1 MKDIYIDVELNNSR
15 YTLKCDPKSS
25 IRDLKE
31 RIKKDYG
38 IPLYCQKLYFDGNEL
53 CDNKNFSDYKIKT
66 TELDKYFEGRSLLYL
81 FNLNELKVNI
91 NINDRLF
98 NYSLK
103 ASDYIYKL
111 KEIISKNLNIPV
123 DKIVLLHSNKIIDD
137 KQFMENFIPNLSFEM
152 QFLNKDEIKINVINE
167 NHKEIIC
174 VDKFSFTD
182 EIFNKLKKD
191 YDFRLKNND
200 KYIYTGKF
208 IFEYNLK
215 NGDTNEIIKGKSNKI
230 KLTARFGSYNIKKVI
245 VYPEE
250 PLYIL
255 LDMLNIKDKNI
266 KFVFKGVT
274 YSVATILT
282 FEEIGITKDANISM
296 CHQAISGCNKIILN

>member
-1 MKDIYIDVELNNSR
+1 MFIDMKLNSNSR
-15 YTLKCDPKSS
+15 IYTIKCEPKSS
-25 IRDLKE
+25 IRNLKE
-31 RIKKDYG
+31 KIKRDYG
-38 IPLYCQKLYFDGNEL
+38 IPLYCQKLYFNEKEL
-53 CDNKNFSDYKIKT
+53 FDNKNFSDYKIKAT
-66 TELDKYFEGRSLLYL
+66 KLDNYDEGRSFLYL
-81 FNLNELKVNI
+81 YNLNELKVNI

-103 ASDYIYKL
+103 ASDSIYNL

-123 DKIVLLHSNKIIDD
+123 DKIVIFHSNKIIDD
-137 KQFMENFIPNLSFEM
+137 KQFMENFIPNLSFEL

-174 VDKFSFTD
+174 VDRFSFTD
-182 EIFNKLKKD
+182 EIFNILNKDYD
-191 YDFRLKNND
+191 YDFRLKIND

-215 NGDTNEIIKGKSNKI
+215 NGDTIEIIKCKPNKI
-230 KLTARFGSYNIKKVI
+230 KLAVKLGTNNIKNVI

-250 PLYIL
+250 PLYVL

-266 KFVFKGVT
+266 KFAFKGVL
-274 YSVATILT
+274 YAVATIFT
-282 FEEIGITKDANISM
+282 FEEIGITEDTRISFLY
-296 CHQAISGCNKIILN
+296 QAISGCN

>member
-1 MKDIYIDVELNNSR
+1 MKDMYIDVELNNSS

-38 IPLYCQKLYFDGNEL
+38 IPLYCQKLYYDGNEL
-53 CDNKNFSDYKIKT
+53 CDNKNFSDYKIKAT
-66 TELDKYFEGRSLLYL
+66 KLDKYYEGRSLLYL
-81 FNLNELKVNI
+81 YNLNELKVNI

-103 ASDYIYKL
+103 ASDCIYNL
-111 KEIISKNLNIPV
+111 KKIITKNLNIPA
-123 DKIVLLHSNKIIDD
+123 DKIVLFHSNKIIND

-174 VDKFSFTD
+174 VDRFSFTD
-182 EIFNKLKKD
+182 EIFNILNKD
-191 YDFRLKNND
+191 YDFRLKNKD

-215 NGDTNEIIKGKSNKI
+215 NGDTIEIIKCKPNKI
-230 KLTARFGSYNIKKVI
+230 KLIAILGDNTKKVI

-250 PLYIL
+250 PLCIL
-255 LDMLNIKDKNI
+255 LDMLDIKDKSI
-266 KFVFKGVT
+266 KLIFKGFT
-274 YSVATILT
+274 YHVATILT
-282 FEEIGITKDANISM
+282 VEEIGITKDATIFM
-296 CHQAISGCNKIILN
+296 ITPAISGCNKIILN